1 MFHRNYAKLLLAGD
15 DRRENP
21 TTFTGTEFGKCEMRE
36 INLPTTQT
44 FSMPLDVT
52 ALRSGMVRDRYN
64 QGRTLG
70 SLVVNERVWSEL
82 ATAKK
87 NGGAILYA
95 TTSIEQ
101 KLESV
106 LLNYFLGPSI
116 RFNDQR
122 RMFDRE
128 ILKSTVLSFSA
139 KKELV
144 IKVINEGELLSKKNK
159 PVIPKCLKE
168 IMEWRN
174 AFAHGKLIHDSKSG
188 CVLEYYTGHSKKL
201 HLTDEYWDEVETC
214 FKKCN
219 DFLDEVERQLVKNPS
234 GVAG

>member
-1 MFHRNYAKLLLAGD
+1 MK
-15 DRRENP
+15 
-21 TTFTGTEFGKCEMRE
+21 E
-36 INLPTTQT
+36 IVLPTTQT
-44 FSMPLDVT
+44 FSMPLDAT
-52 ALRSGMVRDRYN
+52 ALKSGMVGEGHN

-70 SLVVNERVWSEL
+70 SLTVNERVWTEV

-95 TTSIEQ
+95 TTAIEQ
-101 KLESV
+101 KLESI

-116 RFNDQR
+116 SFNDQR

-128 ILKSTVLSFSA
+128 ILKSTLLSFSA

-159 PVIPKCLKE
+159 PVIPKHLKE

-174 AFAHGKLIHDSKSG
+174 AFAHGKLIYDSKRG
-188 CVLEYYTGHSKKL
+188 CVLGYYSGNNKKL
-201 HLTDEYWDEVETC
+201 HLTDEYWGEVETC

-219 DFLDEVERQLVKNPS
+219 EFLDEVERKLLNAS
-234 GVAG
+234 SSVAG

>member
-1 MFHRNYAKLLLAGD
+1 MKELV
-15 DRRENP
+15 
-21 TTFTGTEFGKCEMRE
+21 
-36 INLPTTQT
+36 LPATQT

-52 ALRSGMVRDRYN
+52 VLKKGMIGEGHN
-64 QGRTLG
+64 QGHTLG
-70 SLVVNERVWSEL
+70 SLTVNERVWSDV

-87 NGGAILYA
+87 NGGAILYT

-101 KLESV
+101 KLESI

-116 RFNDQR
+116 SFNDQR

-128 ILKSTVLSFSA
+128 ILKSTLLSFSA

-159 PVIPKCLKE
+159 PVLPKHLKE

-174 AFAHGKLIHDSKSG
+174 AFAHGKLIYDSKKG
-188 CVLEYYTGHSKKL
+188 CVLEYYSGHNKKL
-201 HLTDEYWDEVETC
+201 HLTDEYWVEVETC

-219 DFLDEVERQLVKNPS
+219 DFLDEVERRLLNGPS
-234 GVAG
+234 GVTGQGEKSL

>member
-1 MFHRNYAKLLLAGD
+1 MKGQGLRLERLHAGD
-15 DRRENP
+15 GRRGNP
-21 TTFTGTEFGKCEMRE
+21 ATFIGTEFGASEMIE

-52 ALRSGMVRDRYN
+52 ALRSGMVGDGGN

-70 SLVVNERVWSEL
+70 SLVVNDKVWSEL

-87 NGGAILYA
+87 NGGTILYA

-116 RFNDQR
+116 SFDDQR

-144 IKVINEGELLSKKNK
+144 VKVINEGELLSKKNK
-159 PVIPKCLKE
+159 PALPKCLKD

-174 AFAHGKLIHDSKSG
+174 AFAHGKLIHDSKMG
-188 CVLEYYTGHSKKL
+188 CVLEYYSGHNKKL
-201 HLTDEYWDEVETC
+201 HLTDEYWNEVVRLSL
-214 FKKCN
+214 FGIKAP
-219 DFLDEVERQLVKNPS
+219 LISAVMAPL
-234 GVAG
+234 

>member
-1 MFHRNYAKLLLAGD
+1 MKELV
-15 DRRENP
+15 
-21 TTFTGTEFGKCEMRE
+21 
-36 INLPTTQT
+36 LPTTQA

-52 ALRSGMVRDRYN
+52 VLKNSMMGD
-64 QGRTLG
+64 GRNKGQTLG
-70 SLVVNERVWSEL
+70 SLTVNERVWSEL

-101 KLESV
+101 KLESI

-116 RFNDQR
+116 SFNDQR

-144 IKVINEGELLSKKNK
+144 IRVINEGELLSKKINQS
-159 PVIPKCLKE
+159 C
-168 IMEWRN
+168 R
-174 AFAHGKLIHDSKSG
+174 S
-188 CVLEYYTGHSKKL
+188 T
-201 HLTDEYWDEVETC
+201 
-214 FKKCN
+214 
-219 DFLDEVERQLVKNPS
+219 
-234 GVAG
+234 